1 MNFKYK
7 WKNGSMPS
15 RDQAARSRF
24 LLDKEQ
30 FDNEKDRKLAEE
42 QARKHLGVPTRIP
55 DDERSILPQA
65 GPSGSEDDVNEF

>member
-15 RDQAARSRF
+15 RDQAARSQY

-55 DDERSILPQA
+55 DDDRSILPH